1 MITEIWTEATTDDD
15 GRYRMYAQADVY
27 DIQVRV
33 PGVGVARLPDT
44 SLGADEAK
52 RLDIRLEPGVTFRA
66 KVVDSLTGEPV
77 PGVRLWHWQHPGI
90 EGRSDDDGVVDDP
103 PT

>member
-33 PGVGVARLPDT
+33 PGVGVARLPGRRSGPTRPST
-44 SLGADEAK
+44 STSPF
-52 RLDIRLEPGVTFRA
+52 EPGVTFRA
-66 KVVDSLTGEPV
+66 KAVDAITGEPV

-90 EGRSDDDGVVDDP
+90 EGRSRPGRRRDGR